1 VMSRTRF
8 KFCWL
13 AKKWIRLD

>member
-1 VMSRTRF
+1 MSRTRF